1 MKINFLMKRSNF
13 SLRNKSKELPSMFE
27 TIHIRE
33 VFVTNAVFRSQ
44 PAQSMIIL
52 GIGLGNLLSN

>member
-1 MKINFLMKRSNF
+1 
-13 SLRNKSKELPSMFE
+13 MFE